1 MLFLGLG
8 TGLGSTVIVGDI
20 VEPMEHGHLPYGEG
34 TYEDYVGL
42 RGLKRLGKSEWRERV
57 ADVVGQLVA
66 ALEPDD
72 VVLGGGDVNLLD
84 KLPPGCRAGD
94 NANAIDLIDDDDV
107 DPSGLHIDEQFLQS
121 RPIHRAAGKAA
132 IVITIPDQSP
142 ALVSLALDVGLG
154 RLTLSVE
161 RIEVLLEPLVGRD
174 ARVDRTSQA
183 PLGRQILHRGGLPS
197 EASCAFL
204 APALA
209 SPFRRSLP

>member
-20 VEPMEHGHLPYGEG
+20 VEPMELGHLPYGEG

-57 ADVVGQLVA
+57 ADVVGRLVA

-94 NANAIDLIDDDDV
+94 NANAFVGGFRAWQLADRLPKLLFHLLAAREVAHETSEDSFSVRVRLPNSHSIGKTA
-107 DPSGLHIDEQFLQS
+107 PSLV
-121 RPIHRAAGKAA
+121 RP
-132 IVITIPDQSP
+132 
-142 ALVSLALDVGLG
+142 
-154 RLTLSVE
+154 LTN
-161 RIEVLLEPLVGRD
+161 RP
-174 ARVDRTSQA
+174 
-183 PLGRQILHRGGLPS
+183 
-197 EASCAFL
+197 
-204 APALA
+204 
-209 SPFRRSLP
+209 